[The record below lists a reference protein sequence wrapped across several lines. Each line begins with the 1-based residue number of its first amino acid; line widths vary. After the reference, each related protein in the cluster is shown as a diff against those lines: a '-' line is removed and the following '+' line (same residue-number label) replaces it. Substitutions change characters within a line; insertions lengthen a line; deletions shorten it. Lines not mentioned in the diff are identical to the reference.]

1 MASAIMHICIAKKL
15 NEKLNRKESDLL
27 LGTIAP
33 DISKQINESRKKS
46 HFIFEGREINL
57 ENFISKYPLFYK
69 NDFEL
74 GYFIHLYA
82 DKIWFTE
89 FIPTLADR
97 SKNQVKLLTG
107 ENIVLSSEELVN
119 LFYNDYSN
127 LNIQLIDYYELNLN
141 LFYNDLTIPKTF
153 IEEIPVD
160 KLNIL
165 VDKMGI
171 IIANSKIEKNYVF
184 NKKMVVDYI
193 DNAANQIYK
202 YLLKIMVWK

>member
-46 HFIFEGREINL
+46 HFIFESGEINL
-57 ENFISKYPLFYK
+57 EKFITKYPLFYK

-107 ENIVLSSEELVN
+107 ENVILSSKELVN
-119 LFYNDYSN
+119 LFYNDYTN

-153 IEEIPVD
+153 IEEIPID

-165 VDKMGI
+165 VDRMGI
-171 IIANSKIEKNYVF
+171 IIANSKIEKNCVF

-202 YLLKIMVWK
+202 YLLKIMV